1 MKKPVQGFSLVE
13 LMVALAIGLVS
24 VGAVSAVLI
33 SSATIYRVSDNRARM
48 QENARFAITE
58 MQKDVRM
65 AGFMGCF
72 NIDMFPSRF
81 TNLAKNPGNFEND
94 YATWIGGYEAST
106 SGWSP
111 ALNAAIGSGAQT
123 PLAGNDVLVVRVP
136 GNKSVPLSDTMETT
150 SVPVPVLSNA
160 SFTEGGLALVS
171 DCSHANLFIV
181 GNKAA
186 SDKLVHASNVNS
198 SNKTTKVFSHL
209 EGAVATPISTVSYF
223 VAAASDGVTGN
234 KSLWRQD
241 GLAAP
246 EEIADGI
253 EKMQLEYGI
262 DTDALPDGVTNHF
275 VTADA
280 IGTARVTA
288 LKVSLLVRSPADN
301 VVRKTQT
308 FNFDGY
314 VGQSGAD
321 KRLYTPF
328 STTIALRNRVN

>member
-1 MKKPVQGFSLVE
+1 MKANQGFSLVE
-13 LMVALAIGLVS
+13 MMVALAVGLVS

-33 SSATIYRVSDNRARM
+33 SSSSIYRVSDNRARM
-48 QENARFAITE
+48 QENARFAVTE
-58 MQKDVRM
+58 IQEDVRM

-81 TNLAKNPGNFEND
+81 TNLAKNPTDFEND
-94 YATWIGGYEAST
+94 YALWIGGHEAGDGVFT
-106 SGWSP
+106 P
-111 ALNAAIGSGAQT
+111 ALNANIGKGGHT
-123 PLAGNDVLVVRVP
+123 PAAGNDVLVVRLP
-136 GNKSVPLSDTMETT
+136 GGRSVPLSDTMETT
-150 SVPVPVLSNA
+150 SVPVPVLNNA

-171 DCSHANLFIV
+171 DCSHANLFVV

-186 SDKLVHASNVNS
+186 TDKLVHAADVNTS
-198 SNKTTKVFSHL
+198 AKTTKVFSHL
-209 EGAVATPISTVSYF
+209 DGALATPIVTVSYF
-223 VAAASDGVTGN
+223 LSASSDGVAGN
-234 KSLWRQD
+234 KSLWRQE
-241 GLAAP
+241 GLAAA

-262 DTDALPDGVTNHF
+262 DTDALPDGVTNQF

-280 IGTARVTA
+280 VGTARVTA
-288 LKVSLLVRSPADN
+288 LKVSLLVRSPADKLA
-301 VVRKTQT
+301 RATQT

-314 VGQSGAD
+314 VGQSAAD